1 MGSLTPRLIWGFIQ
15 GGMNPS
21 SDSHPDGNPTERRG
35 SDILIRCPSI
45 WGARSLSSHHFCAH
59 HPILRD
65 IREQTKTTPH
75 TQCGSVP
82 PAGRPTHCGGRRWVT
97 WGRAGG
103 NSHGNGAWTLGT
115 PYGGQH
121 PKEPTLTPQRTPHR
135 APQPLG
141 PAGLPGL
148 SIVPMLVGGIC
159 CYGVELLLGVVG
171 IRRLLWGRC
180 QLRGGDTFPSL
191 PWERHSHPLHSP
203 PHRQTPNL
211 CRRPRCD
218 PHPKLCPSPGNG
230 MEVPLGSNE
239 SPPEAQP
246 LPRR

>member
-1 MGSLTPRLIWGFIQ
+1 MG
-15 GGMNPS
+15 
-21 SDSHPDGNPTERRG
+21 RRG

-45 WGARSLSSHHFCAH
+45 WSARSLSSHHFCAH

-75 TQCGSVP
+75 TQRGSVP
-82 PAGRPTHCGGRRWVT
+82 PVGRPTHCGGRRWVT

-148 SIVPMLVGGIC
+148 SIVPVLVGGIC

-171 IRRLLWGRC
+171 DPSSALGSVSAPW
-180 QLRGGDTFPSL
+180 RGHFSFPPVGKTFPSIAF
-191 PWERHSHPLHSP
+191 PSP
-203 PHRQTPNL
+203 PPNPKPL
-211 CRRPRCD
+211 QETAVRP
-218 PHPKLCPSPGNG
+218 
-230 MEVPLGSNE
+230 
-239 SPPEAQP
+239 PPEA
-246 LPRR
+246 LPVPWQWDGGSFGFQREPTRSAAPTPALSRGSLCVPAWNGSAVGSVWRANS